1 MIAKI
6 SRGGGFR
13 GSLDYILRPEAEAE
27 IIGGNL
33 AGETAREMSEEFG
46 RTRRLREDIKKPVY
60 HVSLTL
66 PAGERLTDEEWNK
79 VSLKY
84 LSRMGLFPEEHQYTL
99 VRHRDTDHDHIHI
112 IASRI
117 SLGGELWNPDYDLK
131 KSRDVCRQLEKEHG
145 LTVVSNQKATYRAKT
160 TQAERQMMR
169 RTGRPTEKVIV
180 QEALNKLLGGEK
192 TPTHREL
199 IANLEA
205 DGIIAIPNVASTGR
219 ISGYAFQLGGRNYS
233 GSQVGYSWK
242 HLQKLLQEPDAETVA
257 YLQHRREVL

>member
-13 GSLDYILRPEAEAE
+13 GSLDYILRPEAEPE

-33 AGETAREMSEEFG
+33 AGETAREMSQEFSQS
-46 RTRRLREDIKKPVY
+46 RRLREDIKKPVY

-66 PAGERLTDEEWNK
+66 PAGETLKDDEWNK
-79 VSLKY
+79 LAIKY
-84 LSRMGLFPEEHQYTL
+84 LSRMGLDPEEHQYTL
-99 VRHRDTDHDHIHI
+99 VRHKDTDHDHIHI

-160 TQAERQMMR
+160 TQAERQMAK
-169 RTGRPTEKVIV
+169 RTGRTPEKVLV
-180 QEALNKLLGGEK
+180 QEALNKLLSGEEK
-192 TPTHREL
+192 PTH
-199 IANLEA
+199 
-205 DGIIAIPNVASTGR
+205 
-219 ISGYAFQLGGRNYS
+219 
-233 GSQVGYSWK
+233 GS
-242 HLQKLLQEPDAETVA
+242 
-257 YLQHRREVL
+257 